1 MTEKSESKRIGA
13 KQHKNSGRNTQ
24 KGDASWKNFV
34 VDFKEVGKSFTL
46 NKEVWAKATTDAMK
60 NGKDPAIVVV
70 MGEGNSKVR
79 LAIIEMSIL
88 EDHGGGIMEQQGT
101 TIEMVNGLA
110 EIADYMQ
117 DEELTVALTMIAK
130 LIIKPD
136 IPINVAHVEI
146 VRLQAIAAKMAF
158 KATWMANVDKSD
170 RGKKNLYYTAAESL
184 NNLVSALKY
193 ITR

>member
-1 MTEKSESKRIGA
+1 MEEERRATLTEKSESKRIGA

-60 NGKDPAIVVV
+60 NSMDPAIVVV

-88 EDHGGGIMEQQGT
+88 EQLLEDG
-101 TIEMVNGLA
+101 V
-110 EIADYMQ
+110 
-117 DEELTVALTMIAK
+117 
-130 LIIKPD
+130 
-136 IPINVAHVEI
+136 
-146 VRLQAIAAKMAF
+146 
-158 KATWMANVDKSD
+158 
-170 RGKKNLYYTAAESL
+170 
-184 NNLVSALKY
+184 
-193 ITR
+193 

>member
-1 MTEKSESKRIGA
+1 MESLCVITVKQRLHLLDFTQKQKKQPGCAKKSIYPKLVLTRERSVTLSEKSESKRIGA

-88 EDHGGGIMEQQGT
+88 EDL
-101 TIEMVNGLA
+101 V
-110 EIADYMQ
+110 
-117 DEELTVALTMIAK
+117 EE
-130 LIIKPD
+130 
-136 IPINVAHVEI
+136 
-146 VRLQAIAAKMAF
+146 
-158 KATWMANVDKSD
+158 
-170 RGKKNLYYTAAESL
+170 
-184 NNLVSALKY
+184 
-193 ITR
+193 